1 MSEKEYIDWFHSY
14 HPKPVDIRQ
23 ATRFWLDRFEMLW
36 RKQHPAPGSYKEF
49 LQRNL
54 VGPRKNY
61 EDEDGYDYISHT
73 EDTWDKRS
81 LYRMHTIRQQAAIDL
96 QHSAG
101 IVLVHGRIHVAL
113 FDIPPPI
120 LIEISDPYGGLSI
133 LNRGVLIIVRVEPV
147 NTLLVDMIKTSAT
160 GALLLI

>member
-1 MSEKEYIDWFHSY
+1 MSEKEYIKWFHSN

-36 RKQHPAPGSYKEF
+36 RKQHPALGSYEEF
-49 LQRNL
+49 LQSNL

-61 EDEDGYDYISHT
+61 EDEDGYDYISHS
-73 EDTWDKRS
+73 EDTWDKGS

-96 QHSAG
+96 SAG
-101 IVLVHGRIHVAL
+101 IVLLHGRIHVPL

-120 LIEISDPYGGLSI
+120 LIEISDPHGGLSR
-133 LNRGVLIIVRVEPV
+133 LNRGVLIKVRVEPV
-147 NTLLVDMIKTSAT
+147 NTLFVDMIKTSAT

>member
-1 MSEKEYIDWFHSY
+1 
-14 HPKPVDIRQ
+14 
-23 ATRFWLDRFEMLW
+23 
-36 RKQHPAPGSYKEF
+36 
-49 LQRNL
+49 
-54 VGPRKNY
+54 
-61 EDEDGYDYISHT
+61 
-73 EDTWDKRS
+73 
-81 LYRMHTIRQQAAIDL
+81 
-96 QHSAG
+96 
-101 IVLVHGRIHVAL
+101 VHGRIHVAL